1 MVETSSGVN
10 VSPEP
15 SSVSGLHAKISDAM
29 KVLVISAAYPP
40 MHAGEATNTY
50 HLCRQMVERGVEVHV
65 LTSYGNVGTADPRI
79 QVHATIQGWGWVD
92 LLRVRS
98 FLKTYAPDA
107 VFLMYIGLM
116 YKFHPMVTFLPTVS
130 KRLFPKM
137 PFVTRYESAFVGAD
151 PSKTG
156 TLSRLFRKLVVRW
169 AGTSDVAYSS
179 GTLLRDSD
187 TVIALCERH
196 RAMLIKEWP
205 PVEKKVALIPPP
217 PNLFMAS
224 NVGGVARERG
234 RKRLG
239 VTSSEFIVTF
249 FGYLYPIKGI
259 ETLLRA
265 FAVVSAQHPKARL
278 LFIGGKV
285 GLDVEG
291 GGSYFDDMQAL
302 AKDLHIN
309 ARTIWT
315 GAFKSDEEEA
325 SLLLHASD
333 VCVLP
338 FLEGVQLNNSSFASM
353 IAHGLPIIVTR
364 GPLMDK
370 AIVDGENVLTC
381 EPRDHQEVARLI
393 LQVMAQDELRA
404 RLSRGALKLA
414 AEWFSW
420 ETATEKTLTAMQPR
434 PPQASA

>member
-1 MVETSSGVN
+1 
-10 VSPEP
+10 
-15 SSVSGLHAKISDAM
+15 
-29 KVLVISAAYPP
+29 

-50 HLCRQMVERGVEVHV
+50 HLCRQFVERGIDVQV
-65 LTSYGNVGTADPRI
+65 LTSVGNVGTGDPRI
-79 QVHATIQGWGWVD
+79 SVHPLMQSWGWPE
-92 LLRVRS
+92 LIRARS
-98 FLKTYAPDA
+98 FLESCAPDA

-116 YKFHPMVTFLPTVS
+116 YKFHPMVTFLPTLC
-130 KRLFPKM
+130 KQLFPRV

-156 TLSRLFRKLVVRW
+156 LVSRVFRKLMVRW
-169 AGTSDVAYSS
+169 AGTQDVAYSS

-187 TVIALCERH
+187 VVIALCERH
-196 RAMLIKEWP
+196 RAMLIEEWP
-205 PVEKKVALIPPP
+205 PAREKIALIPPP
-217 PNLFMAS
+217 PNLFIAS
-224 NVGGVARERG
+224 NAGGAARERG

-239 VTSSEFIVTF
+239 VQPAEFVVTF

-265 FAVVSAQHPKARL
+265 FAAVSAQRPEARL

-291 GGSYFDDMQAL
+291 GASYFDEMQAL
-302 AKDLHIN
+302 AKELHIDGQ
-309 ARTIWT
+309 TTWT
-315 GAFKSDEEEA
+315 GAFNSDEEDA

-353 IAHGLPIIVTR
+353 VAHGLPIIVTR

-370 AIVDGENVLTC
+370 AFVHGENVLTC
-381 EPRDHQEVARLI
+381 EPKDPEGVANL
-393 LQVMAQDELRA
+393 LLDVMDRADLRHRLRA
-404 RLSRGALKLA
+404 GALTLA

-420 ETATEKTLTAMQPR
+420 EKATEKTLTALRPR
-434 PPQASA
+434 LSGRVA

>member
-1 MVETSSGVN
+1 
-10 VSPEP
+10 
-15 SSVSGLHAKISDAM
+15 M

-50 HLCRQMVERGVEVHV
+50 HLCRQLVEHGVEVAV
-65 LTSYGNVGTADPRI
+65 LTSVGNVGTGDPRI
-79 QVHATIQGWGWVD
+79 HVHAIMQSWGWSD

-98 FLKTYAPDA
+98 FLKRYAPDS

-156 TLSRLFRKLVVRW
+156 IVSRLFRKLVVRW
-169 AGTSDVAYSS
+169 AGSVDVAYSS

-205 PVEKKVALIPPP
+205 SVEAKVTLIPPP
-217 PNLFMAS
+217 PNLFIAP
-224 NVGGVARERG
+224 NVAGMDRDRG

-239 VTSSEFIVTF
+239 VTSAEFVVTF

-265 FAVVSAQHPKARL
+265 FAIVSVQRPEARL

-291 GGSYFDDMQAL
+291 GASYFDEMQAL
-302 AKDLHIN
+302 AKSLHIDG
-309 ARTIWT
+309 RTTWT
-315 GAFKSDEEEA
+315 GAFKSEEEEA

-353 IAHGLPIIVTR
+353 VAHGLPIIVTR
-364 GPLMDK
+364 GPLMDG
-370 AIVDGENVLTC
+370 AIVDGDNVLTC
-381 EPRDHQEVARLI
+381 EPKDHQEVARLI
-393 LQVMAQDELRA
+393 LEVMDHGELRA
-404 RLSRGALKLA
+404 RLGRGALKLA

-420 ETATEKTLTAMQPR
+420 EKATKKTLSVLRQT
-434 PPQASA
+434 

>member
-1 MVETSSGVN
+1 
-10 VSPEP
+10 
-15 SSVSGLHAKISDAM
+15 M

-50 HLCRQMVERGVEVHV
+50 HLCRQLVERGVEVHV
-65 LTSYGNVGTADPRI
+65 LTSFGNIGTADPQI
-79 QVHATIQGWGWVD
+79 HVHAVMQSWGWVD

-98 FLKTYAPDA
+98 FLKHCAPDA

-116 YKFHPMVTFLPTVS
+116 YKFHPMVTFLPTLS
-130 KRLFPKM
+130 KKLFPKM

-151 PSKTG
+151 PSKMG
-156 TLSRLFRKLVVRW
+156 ILSRLARKLIVRW

-196 RAMLIKEWP
+196 RAMLVKEWA
-205 PVEKKVALIPPP
+205 PVGDKVALIPPP
-217 PNLFMAS
+217 PNLFIAS
-224 NVGGVARERG
+224 NVSGVARERG

-239 VTSSEFIVTF
+239 ATSGEFVVTF

-259 ETLLRA
+259 ETLLQA
-265 FAVVSAQHPKARL
+265 FAIVAAERPQARL

-291 GGSYFDDMQAL
+291 GASYFDEMQAL
-302 AKDLHIN
+302 AKDLRVD
-309 ARTIWT
+309 AQTTWT
-315 GAFKSDEEEA
+315 GAFKSEEEDA

-353 IAHGLPIIVTR
+353 VAHGLPIIVTR
-364 GPLMDK
+364 GPLMDE

-381 EPRDHQEVARLI
+381 EPKDHQEIARLI
-393 LQVMAQDELRA
+393 FLLMDHADLRT
-404 RLSRGALKLA
+404 RLRGGALKLA

-420 ETATEKTLTAMQPR
+420 DTATEKTLTALRPR
-434 PPQASA
+434 LSETVA

>member
-1 MVETSSGVN
+1 
-10 VSPEP
+10 
-15 SSVSGLHAKISDAM
+15 M

-50 HLCRQMVERGVEVHV
+50 HLCRQLVEHGVEVHV
-65 LTSYGNVGTADPRI
+65 LTSVGNVGTEDSRI
-79 QVHATIQGWGWVD
+79 RVHALMRNWGWGE
-92 LLRVRS
+92 LLQVRS
-98 FLKTYAPDA
+98 FLAGCAPDA

-116 YKFHPMVTFLPTVS
+116 YKFHPMVTFLPTLS
-130 KRLFPKM
+130 KRLFPHV

-151 PSKTG
+151 PSKSG
-156 TLSRLFRKLVVRW
+156 IVSRLFRKLIVRW
-169 AGTSDVAYSS
+169 AGTSNVAYSS

-187 TVIALCERH
+187 RVIALCERH
-196 RAMLIKEWP
+196 RAMLINEWP
-205 PVEKKVALIPPP
+205 PVKEKVALIPPP
-217 PNLFMAS
+217 PNLFLAS
-224 NVGGVARERG
+224 NVDGVARERG

-239 VTSSEFIVTF
+239 LTASEFVVTF

-265 FAVVSAQHPKARL
+265 FAIVSVQRPEARL

-291 GGSYFDDMQAL
+291 GASYFDEMQAL
-302 AKDLHIN
+302 SKDLQIDV
-309 ARTIWT
+309 RTIWT
-315 GAFKSDEEEA
+315 GAFKSQEEDA

-353 IAHGLPIIVTR
+353 AAHGLPIIVTR
-364 GPLMDK
+364 GPSMDR
-370 AIVDGENVLTC
+370 AIVDQENVLTC
-381 EPRDHQEVARLI
+381 EPGDHPEVARLI
-393 LQVMAQDELRA
+393 LEVMDHAELRA
-404 RLSRGALKLA
+404 RLSRGALKLT

-420 ETATEKTLTAMQPR
+420 DTATDKTLAALR
-434 PPQASA
+434 PGSQG

>member
-1 MVETSSGVN
+1 
-10 VSPEP
+10 
-15 SSVSGLHAKISDAM
+15 M
-29 KVLVISAAYPP
+29 KVLVISGAYPP

-50 HLCRQMVERGVEVHV
+50 HLCRQLVERGIDVHV
-65 LTSYGNVGTADPRI
+65 LTSVRNVGTDDSRI
-79 QVHATIQGWGWVD
+79 RVHPIMQSWGWSE
-92 LLRVRS
+92 LNRVRR
-98 FLKTYAPDA
+98 FLKSCAPDA

-116 YKFHPMVTFLPTVS
+116 YNFHPMVTFLPTLC
-130 KRLFPKM
+130 KHLFPNA

-156 TLSRLFRKLVVRW
+156 LVSRVVRKLMVRW
-169 AGTSDVAYSS
+169 AGARDVAYSS

-187 TVIALCERH
+187 AVIALCERH
-196 RAMLIKEWP
+196 RAMLIEEWP
-205 PVEKKVALIPPP
+205 PVRGKVALIPPP
-217 PNLFMAS
+217 PNLFIAS
-224 NVGGVARERG
+224 NAGGVARERG

-239 VTSSEFIVTF
+239 VDPTKFVVTF

-265 FAVVSAQHPKARL
+265 FASVSAQRPEARL

-291 GGSYFDDMQAL
+291 GASYFDEMQAL
-302 AKDLHIN
+302 AKELRIDG
-309 ARTIWT
+309 RTTWT
-315 GAFKSDEEEA
+315 GAFKSDEEDA

-353 IAHGLPIIVTR
+353 VSHGLPIIVTR

-370 AIVDGENVLTC
+370 AFVHGENVLTC
-381 EPRDHQEVARLI
+381 EPKDHQGVANLLQHVMDHPDLRERL
-393 LQVMAQDELRA
+393 RT
-404 RLSRGALKLA
+404 GALKLA

-420 ETATEKTLTAMQPR
+420 DTATEKTLTALRPR
-434 PPQASA
+434 LSGKVA

>member
-1 MVETSSGVN
+1 
-10 VSPEP
+10 
-15 SSVSGLHAKISDAM
+15 M

-40 MHAGEATNTY
+40 MHAGEATNTF
-50 HLCRQMVERGVEVHV
+50 HLCQQLVERGIDVHV
-65 LTSYGNVGTADPRI
+65 LTSVMNVGTADSRI
-79 QVHATIQGWGWVD
+79 HVHPIMERWDWSE
-92 LLRVRS
+92 LLRAQS
-98 FLKTYAPDA
+98 FLKSCAPDA

-116 YKFHPMVTFLPTVS
+116 YHFHPMVTFLPTLC
-130 KRLFPKM
+130 KKIFPKV

-156 TLSRLFRKLVVRW
+156 LISRVFRKLMVRW
-169 AGTSDVAYSS
+169 AGTQNVAYSS

-196 RAMLIKEWP
+196 RAMLIEEWP
-205 PVEKKVALIPPP
+205 PVREKVALIPPP
-217 PNLFMAS
+217 PNLFIAS
-224 NVGGVARERG
+224 NADGVARERG
-234 RKRLG
+234 RMRLG
-239 VTSSEFIVTF
+239 VKSTEFIVTF

-265 FAVVSAQHPKARL
+265 FATVSAQRPGARL

-291 GGSYFDDMQAL
+291 GASYFDEMQAL
-302 AKDLHIN
+302 AKELHIDD
-309 ARTIWT
+309 RTTWT
-315 GAFKSDEEEA
+315 GAFKSEEEEA

-353 IAHGLPIIVTR
+353 VAHGLPIIVTR

-370 AIVDGENVLTC
+370 AFIHGENVLTC
-381 EPRDHQEVARLI
+381 EPRDPQGVAAL
-393 LQVMAQDELRA
+393 LLDVMDHADLRNRLRA
-404 RLSRGALKLA
+404 GALKLA

-420 ETATEKTLTAMQPR
+420 EKATEKTLTALRPR
-434 PPQASA
+434 LSDRVA

>member
-1 MVETSSGVN
+1 
-10 VSPEP
+10 
-15 SSVSGLHAKISDAM
+15 M

-50 HLCRQMVERGVEVHV
+50 HLCRQLVERGVEVHV
-65 LTSYGNVGTADPRI
+65 LTSFGNIGTADPQI
-79 QVHATIQGWGWVD
+79 HVHAVMPGWGWGD

-98 FLKTYAPDA
+98 FLKNCAPDA

-116 YKFHPMVTFLPTVS
+116 YKFHPMVTFLPTLS
-130 KRLFPKM
+130 KKLFPKM

-156 TLSRLFRKLVVRW
+156 ILSRLVRKLIVRW

-196 RAMLIKEWP
+196 RAMLVKEWA
-205 PVEKKVALIPPP
+205 PVQDKVALIPPP
-217 PNLFMAS
+217 PNLFIAS
-224 NVGGVARERG
+224 NVSGLARERG
-234 RKRLG
+234 RMRLG
-239 VTSSEFIVTF
+239 AAPGEFIVTF

-259 ETLLRA
+259 ETLLQA
-265 FAVVSAQHPKARL
+265 FAIVAAQRPEARL

-291 GGSYFDDMQAL
+291 GASYFDKMQDL
-302 AKDLHIN
+302 AKELRVD
-309 ARTIWT
+309 ARTTWT
-315 GAFKSDEEEA
+315 GAFKSEEEDA

-353 IAHGLPIIVTR
+353 VAHGLPIIVTR
-364 GPLMDK
+364 GPQMDE
-370 AIVDGENVLTC
+370 AIVAGENVLAC
-381 EPRDHQEVARLI
+381 EPKDYQEIARLI
-393 LQVMAQDELRA
+393 LQLMDHADLRA
-404 RLSRGALKLA
+404 RLRGGALKLA

-420 ETATEKTLTAMQPR
+420 DTATEKTLTALRPR
-434 PPQASA
+434 LSGTVA